1 MVLNGEPG
9 WICLMCCN
17 IDSEFKCSILCCI
30 CWIQILVFFSVL
42 VLHWITSKDNA
53 STISTSQN
61 GDRVRSF
68 ETPASPKRLV
78 PRPPLAELAAYERGL
93 REWQRMTGVTT
104 VVTAKDA
111 DDEMGLDHVR
121 PDRLSIRTVN
131 DEQQSGKSGSTDD
144 LFQQWSIIILWME
157 VWVYII
163 ILLSRWH
170 SMT

>member
-1 MVLNGEPG
+1 
-9 WICLMCCN
+9 
-17 IDSEFKCSILCCI
+17 
-30 CWIQILVFFSVL
+30 
-42 VLHWITSKDNA
+42 
-53 STISTSQN
+53 
-61 GDRVRSF
+61 
-68 ETPASPKRLV
+68 
-78 PRPPLAELAAYERGL
+78 
-93 REWQRMTGVTT
+93 
-104 VVTAKDA
+104 
-111 DDEMGLDHVR
+111 VR